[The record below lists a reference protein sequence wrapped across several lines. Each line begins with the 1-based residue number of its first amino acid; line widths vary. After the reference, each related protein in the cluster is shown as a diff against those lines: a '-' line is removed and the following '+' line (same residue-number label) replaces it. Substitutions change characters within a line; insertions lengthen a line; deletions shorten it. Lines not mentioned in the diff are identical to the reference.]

1 MFYQIFPSPQVKR
14 LIIITY
20 KQGIYQLPHKIP
32 NNLSAQFTRKPEP
45 TANIPRAIV
54 HTATNRQQIQKA
66 VSRGK
71 RRATHTEVRSAAR
84 TPTKT

>member
-1 MFYQIFPSPQVKR
+1 MFYQIFLSPQVKR

-20 KQGIYQLPHKIP
+20 KQGIYQLPHKVP
-32 NNLSAQFTRKPEP
+32 NNLSAQFIRKPEL
-45 TANIPRAIV
+45 TTNIPRAIA
-54 HTATNRQQIQKA
+54 HTATNRQQIPKA